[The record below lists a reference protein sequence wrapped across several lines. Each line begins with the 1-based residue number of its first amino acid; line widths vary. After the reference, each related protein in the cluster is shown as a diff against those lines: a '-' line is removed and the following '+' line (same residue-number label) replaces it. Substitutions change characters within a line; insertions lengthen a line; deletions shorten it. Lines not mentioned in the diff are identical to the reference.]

1 MIKTTVKTLLN
12 LKEKSEKIAMITGY
26 DYISAYLAEK
36 AGIHAILVGD
46 SLGMVIKGEN
56 NTTNVTIE
64 EIIYHSRA
72 VSKGC
77 SLPLI
82 IADLPFMSYQ
92 INIEQAL
99 INASRCIQEGLA
111 HAVKLE
117 GGKELVPTIKK
128 LITSGIP
135 VFGHIGLK
143 PQSIN
148 VTGGYQIQGQNNIEA
163 TELLDDAKALEEA
176 GVSGI
181 ILELIPSKLAKKI
194 TESISIPTIGI
205 GAGPYCDGQ
214 IQVWHD
220 ILGLYPNFVPKHT
233 RQFVDLQSIINKAL
247 TNYIENVKN
256 GQFPNDSEFIE

>member
-92 INIEQAL
+92 INIEQIL
-99 INASRCIQEGLA
+99 ICHL
-111 HAVKLE
+111 
-117 GGKELVPTIKK
+117 KK
-128 LITSGIP
+128 LS
-135 VFGHIGLK
+135 
-143 PQSIN
+143 
-148 VTGGYQIQGQNNIEA
+148 
-163 TELLDDAKALEEA
+163 
-176 GVSGI
+176 
-181 ILELIPSKLAKKI
+181 
-194 TESISIPTIGI
+194 
-205 GAGPYCDGQ
+205 
-214 IQVWHD
+214 
-220 ILGLYPNFVPKHT
+220 
-233 RQFVDLQSIINKAL
+233 
-247 TNYIENVKN
+247 VKTA
-256 GQFPNDSEFIE
+256 S

>member
-1 MIKTTVKTLLN
+1 
-12 LKEKSEKIAMITGY
+12 
-26 DYISAYLAEK
+26 
-36 AGIHAILVGD
+36 
-46 SLGMVIKGEN
+46 MVIKGEN

-117 GGKELVPTIKK
+117 GGKELAPTIKK

-148 VTGGYQIQGQNNIEA
+148 VTGGYQIQGQNNIC
-163 TELLDDAKALEEA
+163 LLYT
-176 GVSGI
+176 S
-181 ILELIPSKLAKKI
+181 PS
-194 TESISIPTIGI
+194 PR
-205 GAGPYCDGQ
+205 DR
-214 IQVWHD
+214 
-220 ILGLYPNFVPKHT
+220 T
-233 RQFVDLQSIINKAL
+233 RSRMPSSA
-247 TNYIENVKN
+247 
-256 GQFPNDSEFIE
+256 

>member
-1 MIKTTVKTLLN
+1 MLT
-12 LKEKSEKIAMITGY
+12 AY
-26 DYISAYLAEK
+26 DYPTARIIDE
-36 AGIHAILVGD
+36 AGIPLILVGD
-46 SLGMVIKGEN
+46 SLGQVVLGYDSTIP
-56 NTTNVTIE
+56 VTMDE
-64 EIIYHSRA
+64 MLHHLKA
-72 VSKGC
+72 VTRGAKN
-77 SLPLI
+77 SLVV
-82 IADLPFMSYQ
+82 ADLPFMSYQ

-99 INASRCIQEGLA
+99 INASRCIKEGLA